1 MSLMLMGDVRM
12 HTVIIDVFKE
22 EKKETLKQGQK
33 HFRELQELWLN
44 NGPENVGRGKSG
56 GYGKIEA

>member
-1 MSLMLMGDVRM
+1 M

-56 GYGKIEA
+56 EYGKI